1 MCPDTPIACSLT
13 PERTLERTNLA
24 KKIGSLHLIEVETD
38 GANATLA
45 FKTGLETREELERF
59 TALESECCPFFEFK
73 ISESQEIVEL
83 AIGAPVE
90 GIAMTRGLVAGFTSG
105 WDLSNV

>member
-1 MCPDTPIACSLT
+1 M
-13 PERTLERTNLA
+13 ERTNLA

-59 TALESECCPFFEFK
+59 TALESE
-73 ISESQEIVEL
+73 
-83 AIGAPVE
+83 
-90 GIAMTRGLVAGFTSG
+90 
-105 WDLSNV
+105 

>member
-1 MCPDTPIACSLT
+1 MCPDTPVACSLT

-24 KKIGSLHLIEVETD
+24 KEIGSLRLLEVRTD

-45 FKTGLETREELERF
+45 FQPGLDTRKELDRF
-59 TALESECCPFFEFK
+59 TALESECCPFFDFR
-73 ISESQEIVEL
+73 ISESQEMIEL
-83 AIGAPVE
+83 AIEAPAE
-90 GIAMTRGLVAGFTSG
+90 GTAMTRGLVAGFTSG